1 MTSGDTS
8 NVASQFQ
15 VPVGSNV
22 CRHIYMT
29 AGAASVAASVARVV
43 SRNTRSDAIPIST
56 GNTNRTMNARMIAYP
71 ARRELPTGNP
81 RDRQDILQLE
91 RPRRNAAVAG
101 AAVTYA
107 ASADSSLARV
117 RNVIE

>member
-8 NVASQFQ
+8 NVANPVQ

-22 CRHIYMT
+22 CRI
-29 AGAASVAASVARVV
+29 GSRRAASSSFREKTPRAARV
-43 SRNTRSDAIPIST
+43 
-56 GNTNRTMNARMIAYP
+56 P
-71 ARRELPTGNP
+71 AGNP

-91 RPRRNAAVAG
+91 RPRRNAA
-101 AAVTYA
+101 AATYA
-107 ASADSSLARV
+107 ASADSSFARV